1 VELPSVASYPG
12 IFIDS
17 ICGEPLSWAELK
29 NPCENTKII
38 LPPTT
43 AIATSKSVAITGAT
57 ALLEVI
63 LFFVCNFVIINNRYL
78 GVML

>member
-1 VELPSVASYPG
+1 MELDKS
-12 IFIDS
+12 S
-17 ICGEPLSWAELK
+17 ISSIWAELK

-43 AIATSKSVAITGAT
+43 AIATSKSVAMTGAT

-63 LFFVCNFVIINNRYL
+63 LFVCNFVIIDMAYFQIEL
-78 GVML
+78 